1 MAQRYNYWSCS
12 KFADWIRGIEKGGAK
27 TGRGW
32 REWEEEGK
40 KLHPVRYWIAEEAL
54 DAVQNF
60 IWWPVDKLHDVK
72 YYINNRW
79 VTRTHSLTAHPSDI
93 KPGQWQDV
101 GNRFLPCLFNELVDF
116 VEVELAWWHIAWS
129 DKDERKKYNPP
140 FWASGWFRWRT
151 WRCPQAG
158 LDNLDWQRNLVW
170 KEEELGAD
178 HKDIGKPTYQAV
190 KAQEILALYKWW
202 KEVYPNRPDV
212 YDASGWSAVCE
223 RRRQKNGDLGLGLFD
238 SENETAAEKRET
250 SKALKLSQK
259 IEEQYNK
266 EDEEMMIRLIKI
278 RNSLW
283 T

>member
-1 MAQRYNYWSCS
+1 MAQRSQYWSCT

-32 REWEEEGK
+32 REWEAEGK
-40 KLHPVRYWIAEEAL
+40 QLHPIRYWIAEEAL

-60 IWWPVDKLHDVK
+60 IWWPIDKLYDIK

-79 VTRTHSLTAHPSDI
+79 VTRTHSLTAHPRDI

-101 GNRFLPCLFNELVDF
+101 GYRFLPCLFNELVDF

-129 DKDERKKYNPP
+129 NQDEKKKYNAP
-140 FWASGWFRWRT
+140 FWATGWFRWRT

-158 LDNLDWQRNLVW
+158 LDNLEWQRNLVW
-170 KEEELGAD
+170 TEEEFGAD
-178 HKDIGKPTYQAV
+178 HKNIGKPTYQAV
-190 KAQEILALYKWW
+190 KAQEILELYKWW
-202 KEVYPNRPDV
+202 TEVYPNRPDPM
-212 YDASGWSAVCE
+212 DASGWSAVCE
-223 RRRQKNGDLGLGLFD
+223 RRRLKNGGGMGLFD
-238 SENETAAEKRET
+238 DEGETAAEKRET

-259 IEEQYNK
+259 IEEQYDK
-266 EDEEMMIRLIKI
+266 EDEAMLIRLIKI
-278 RNSLW
+278 RKSLW